1 MKANSLQNAFRGFD
15 VNNLDFKQAGSWPV
29 GIKFICCVLAF
40 GLVVTAGVYLF
51 LKDKHAAIEREIV
64 RETELKREFEDKA
77 FRVAN
82 LDALRRQMADVE
94 GRFDEI
100 LKQLP
105 SDKEVPGLLED
116 ISDIGRQAG
125 LSIDSIALQSETRSQ
140 FYIELPISI
149 QVTGTYHQ
157 MGQFVSGVAAIERI
171 VTLHDFDISID
182 SNDLLTMTINAKTY
196 RYEQN

>member
-1 MKANSLQNAFRGFD
+1 MSMDGLKNSFRGFD
-15 VNNLDFKQAGSWPV
+15 INNLDFQQAGSWPV
-29 GIKFICCVLAF
+29 GVKVVCCLLVFAIVVGGGVHFFI
-40 GLVVTAGVYLF
+40 T
-51 LKDKHAAIEREIV
+51 DKHTAIEREIT
-64 RETELKREFEDKA
+64 READLKREFEDKS

-82 LDALRRQMADVE
+82 LDALRQQMADVE

-105 SDKEVPGLLED
+105 TDKEVPGLLED

-125 LSIDSIALQSETRSQ
+125 LSIETIALQSERQ
-140 FYIELPISI
+140 ADFYIELPINI

-157 MGQFVSGVAAIERI
+157 MGEFVSGVAAIERI
-171 VTLHDFDISID
+171 VTLHDFTIRTGSDD
-182 SNDLLTMTINAKTY
+182 DLSMTINAKTY

>member
-1 MKANSLQNAFRGFD
+1 MSSNALQNAFRGFD
-15 VNNLDFKQAGSWPV
+15 VNNLDFKQAGNWPWGV
-29 GIKFICCVLAF
+29 KFICCVLAF
-40 GLVVTAGVYLF
+40 AVVVGGGIHLF
-51 LKDKHAAIEREIV
+51 IKDKHAAIEREV
-64 RETELKREFEDKA
+64 SREADLKREFEDKS

-94 GRFDEI
+94 ERFDEI

-105 SDKEVPGLLED
+105 TDKEVPGLLED

-125 LSIDSIALQSETRSQ
+125 LSIDTIALQPETRSQ
-140 FYIELPISI
+140 FYIELPINI

-157 MGQFVSGVAAIERI
+157 MGEFVSGVAAIERI
-171 VTLHDFDISID
+171 VTLHDFTIRAGSGDA
-182 SNDLLTMTINAKTY
+182 LTMTINAKTY

>member
-1 MKANSLQNAFRGFD
+1 MKMNALQNAFRGFD
-15 VNNLDFKQAGSWPV
+15 INNLDFKMAGNWPV
-29 GIKFICCVLAF
+29 GIKFICYLLMFA
-40 GLVVTAGVYLF
+40 VVVGAGVHF
-51 LKDKHAAIEREIV
+51 LITDKHQTLDREV
-64 RETELKREFEDKA
+64 TRENELKSQYENKA

-94 GRFDEI
+94 ERFSEM

-125 LSIDSIALQSETRSQ
+125 LAINTIALQPEKRTD
-140 FYIELPISI
+140 FYIELPINI
-149 QVTGTYHQ
+149 QVNGTYHQ
-157 MGQFVSGVAAIERI
+157 MGEFVSGVAAIERI
-171 VTLHDFDISID
+171 VTLHDYSIRNAD
-182 SNDLLTMTINAKTY
+182 DGQLSMIIHAKTY

>member
-1 MKANSLQNAFRGFD
+1 MKTGAFQNAFRGFD
-15 VNNLDFKQAGSWPV
+15 INNLDFKQAGNWPIGV
-29 GIKFICCVLAF
+29 KFICCVLAF
-40 GLVVTAGVYLF
+40 AVVVAAGIHF
-51 LKDKHAAIEREIV
+51 LITDKHVAIEREIA
-64 RETELKREFEDKA
+64 REVELKSEFETKS

-94 GRFDEI
+94 DRFSEI

-105 SDKEVPGLLED
+105 TDKEVPGLLED

-125 LSIDSIALQSETRSQ
+125 LSIESIALQSETRSE

-157 MGQFVSGVAAIERI
+157 MGEFVSGVAAIERI
-171 VTLHDFDISID
+171 VTLHDFNITTD
-182 SNDLLTMTINAKTY
+182 SNDVLTMSINAKTY

>member
-1 MKANSLQNAFRGFD
+1 MKTDGLQNAFRGFD
-15 VNNLDFKQAGSWPV
+15 INNLDFKQAGSWPV
-29 GIKFICCVLAF
+29 GIKFVCCVIAF
-40 GLVVTAGVYLF
+40 AVVVGAGVHFFILE
-51 LKDKHAAIEREIV
+51 KHEAIEREIS
-64 RETELKREFEDKA
+64 RETDLKSQFEDKS

-94 GRFDEI
+94 ERFSEI

-105 SDKEVPGLLED
+105 TDKEVPGLLED

-125 LSIDSIALQSETRSQ
+125 LTIDSIALQPETRSQ
-140 FYIELPISI
+140 FYIELPINI

-157 MGQFVSGVAAIERI
+157 MGEFVSGVAAIERI
-171 VTLHDFDISID
+171 VTLHDYNIRTGSDD
-182 SNDLLTMTINAKTY
+182 VLTMTINAKTY

>member
-1 MKANSLQNAFRGFD
+1 MKTDGLQNAFRGFD
-15 VNNLDFKQAGSWPV
+15 INNLDFKQAGNWPV
-29 GIKFICCVLAF
+29 GVKFVCFVLAF
-40 GLVVTAGVYLF
+40 TAVVAGGVYMF
-51 LKDKHAAIEREIV
+51 IQDKHMAVEREIS
-64 RETELKREFEDKA
+64 REVELKTQFEDKS

-94 GRFDEI
+94 VRFSEI

-105 SDKEVPGLLED
+105 TDKEVPGLLED

-125 LSIDSIALQSETRSQ
+125 LSIESIALQPETRSQ
-140 FYIELPISI
+140 FYIELPINI

-157 MGQFVSGVAAIERI
+157 MGEFVSGVAAIERI
-171 VTLHDFDISID
+171 VTLHDFNIRTGSDD
-182 SNDLLTMTINAKTY
+182 MLTMTINAKTY

>member
-1 MKANSLQNAFRGFD
+1 MNISALQNAFRGFD
-15 VNNLDFKQAGSWPV
+15 INNLDFKMAGNWPV
-29 GIKFICCVLAF
+29 GIKFICYLLAF
-40 GLVVTAGVYLF
+40 AVVVGAGVHF
-51 LKDKHAAIEREIV
+51 LVTDKHQALDREV
-64 RETELKREFEDKA
+64 TRENELKSQFEDKA

-94 GRFDEI
+94 DRFSEM

-125 LSIDSIALQSETRSQ
+125 LTIDTIALQPEKRTD

-149 QVTGTYHQ
+149 QVNGTYHQ
-157 MGQFVSGVAAIERI
+157 MGEFVSGVAAIERI
-171 VTLHDFDISID
+171 VTLHDYEIQTLGDDNLS
-182 SNDLLTMTINAKTY
+182 MTINAKTY

>member
-1 MKANSLQNAFRGFD
+1 MKMDGLQNAFRGFD
-15 VNNLDFKQAGSWPV
+15 INNVDFKQSGNWPV

-40 GLVVTAGVYLF
+40 AAIVGAGIHF
-51 LKDKHAAIEREIV
+51 FIKDKHIAVEREIS
-64 RETELKREFEDKA
+64 RESDLKREFEDKS

-94 GRFDEI
+94 ERFSEI

-105 SDKEVPGLLED
+105 TDKEVPGLLED

-125 LSIDSIALQSETRSQ
+125 LSIETIALQPERRSQ
-140 FYIELPISI
+140 FYIELPINI
-149 QVTGTYHQ
+149 QVTGSYHQ
-157 MGQFVSGVAAIERI
+157 LGEFVSGVAAIERI
-171 VTLHDFDISID
+171 VTLHDFTISTD
-182 SNDLLTMTINAKTY
+182 ANDVLTMTINAKTY